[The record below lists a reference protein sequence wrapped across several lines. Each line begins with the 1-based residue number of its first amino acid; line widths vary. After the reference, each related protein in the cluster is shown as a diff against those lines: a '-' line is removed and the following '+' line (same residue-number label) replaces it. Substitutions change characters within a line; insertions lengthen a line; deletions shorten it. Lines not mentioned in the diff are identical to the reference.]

1 MNNEEQIWHHV
12 DSRREAYVGLADR
25 VWGMPE
31 IAYNEY
37 GSTAE
42 HKAMLEA
49 EGFRVSTDLAGIPTA
64 IMGEAGE
71 EGPVIAILGEYD
83 ALPGLSQEAGVAE
96 PKPLP
101 GDGMGH
107 GCGHNLLGS
116 ASLMAAAAVKDWL
129 AENGIKGRVRYYGCP
144 AEEGGAAKSFMVRE
158 GCFKDVDI
166 AISWH
171 PAGFSGVN
179 DAMSLANT
187 RIDFAFVGRASHAAA
202 SPHLGR
208 SALDAVELMN
218 VGVNYMREH
227 MPSDARIHY
236 AILDTGGVA
245 PNVVQ
250 ATAKVRYAIRARDL
264 TELWPLIERVKKVAE
279 GAALMT
285 ETAMTWKVISAVS
298 NLLGNTPLEQAMY
311 GALTRLGAPD
321 FDDTDRALAAKFQA
335 TLSAED
341 IKSAYRR
348 VGMKVKPN
356 TPLCDEV
363 VPLDARGAPMMGST
377 DVGDVSWVVPTVQA
391 RGATYAI
398 GTPGHSWQL
407 TAQSKSSIGYKGMV
421 HVAKVMAATAVE
433 TLLDPKLIAAAKADY
448 AARTD
453 ANPYVCPL
461 PTGIMPPISPPAGR
475 KPAGT

>member
-1 MNNEEQIWHHV
+1 MQNEEQIWRLV
-12 DSRREAYVGLADR
+12 DAKREDYIALSDR
-25 VWGMPE
+25 IWDMPE

-37 GSTAE
+37 QSCAE
-42 HKAMLEA
+42 HTKMLEQ
-49 EGFRVSTDLAGIPTA
+49 EGFRVTTNLAGIPTA
-64 IMGEAGE
+64 VMGEAGD

-96 PKPLP
+96 PRPLP

-116 ASLMAAAAVKDWL
+116 ASLLAATAVKNWL
-129 AENGIKGRVRYYGCP
+129 AENGVKGRVRYYGCP

-171 PAGFSGVN
+171 PAAFTGVN

-187 RIDFAFVGRASHAAA
+187 RIDFEFTGRASHAAA
-202 SPHLGR
+202 TPHLGR

-236 AILDTGGVA
+236 AMLDAGGIA

-250 ATAKVRYAIRARDL
+250 AKAKVRYAIRAREL
-264 TELWPLIERVKKVAE
+264 PELWPLIERVKKIAQ

-285 ETAMTWKVISAVS
+285 ETHVEFKVISAVS
-298 NLLGNTPLEQAMY
+298 NLLANVPLEKTMHDAMM
-311 GALTRLGAPD
+311 RLGPPP
-321 FDDTDRALAAKFQA
+321 FTDEDRDLAHKFQA
-335 TLSAED
+335 TLSPQD
-341 IKSAYRR
+341 IESAFRR
-348 VGMKVKPN
+348 VGAPVKKD
-356 TPLCDEV
+356 TPLCDAI

-407 TAQSKSSIGYKGMV
+407 TAQGKSNLAHTGMI
-421 HVAKVMAATAVE
+421 HVAKVMATTAVDALKNPAIIE
-433 TLLDPKLIAAAKADY
+433 KAKADY
-448 AARTD
+448 AERTEIT
-453 ANPYVCPL
+453 PYVSPL
-461 PTGIMPPISPPAGR
+461 PADIAPPIRNKVTA
-475 KPAGT
+475 